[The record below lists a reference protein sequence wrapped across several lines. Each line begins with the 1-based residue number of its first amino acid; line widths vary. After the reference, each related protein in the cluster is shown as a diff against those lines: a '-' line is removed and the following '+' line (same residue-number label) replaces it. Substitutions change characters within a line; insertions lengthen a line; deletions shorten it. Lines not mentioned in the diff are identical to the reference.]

1 MGTALLALCFCTLSL
16 VLALFVGISPI
27 SEKAKIRFMYVGCG
41 LLVIGRW
48 LKCKSHH
55 QFIPQIYQRPSTN
68 NQQPTTNSQTTHNP
82 LFLSKNKKKYQKN
95 LAISKKNTTFAPAIE
110 KHCTYMLAG

>member
-55 QFIPQIYQRPSTN
+55 QFIPPIYQRPSTN
-68 NQQPTTNSQTTHNP
+68 NPQPITHNP
-82 LFLSKNKKKYQKN
+82 LFLSKNKKSIKKIWLYQKKTLPLHPQLRN
-95 LAISKKNTTFAPAIE
+95 IAHICWRDSSV
-110 KHCTYMLAG
+110 G